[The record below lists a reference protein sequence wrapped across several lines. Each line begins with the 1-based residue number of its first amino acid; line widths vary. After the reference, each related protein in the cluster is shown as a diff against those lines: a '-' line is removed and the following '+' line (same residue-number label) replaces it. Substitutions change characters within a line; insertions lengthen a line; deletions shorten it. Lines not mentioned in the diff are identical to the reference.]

1 MKDVSNSA
9 FQIPD
14 SKKEARV
21 SLSEIRILLWDID
34 GTLMRS
40 TRQGAYK
47 EYFSRTMRRIFGS
60 AGKLDAMQVSG
71 MTDTQIMYE
80 ALRDE
85 GLTPERI
92 LASRENLLEIFKN
105 EMTEVI
111 RKNGEP
117 YEVLRGAPDILV
129 ETAKNPRFINALL
142 TGNLSVA
149 AEIKLKSVGLWHF
162 FENAPNAFG
171 EISHD
176 RRKLATAAG
185 KLFNDFYKF
194 DFQPKQFIVIGDTPN
209 DIACARAFGAKVVA
223 VATGRNSPPHEL
235 AGCEPDA
242 LLDDLS
248 DTRKVL
254 RLLETI

>member
-1 MKDVSNSA
+1 MKDFSPHLNTKNFKA
-9 FQIPD
+9 AAPENL
-14 SKKEARV
+14 K
-21 SLSEIRILLWDID
+21 ILLWDID

-47 EYFSRTMRRIFGS
+47 EYFARTMRQIFGS
-60 AGKLDAMQVSG
+60 AGKLETMQVSG

-85 GLTPERI
+85 GFTPEQI
-92 LASRENLLEIFKN
+92 FAAKEDLLKIFKS
-105 EMTEVI
+105 EMTAVL

-117 YEVLRGAPDILV
+117 YEVLDGVREILA
-129 ETAKNPRFINALL
+129 ETGKNPRFINALL

-149 AEIKLKSVGLWHF
+149 AEIKLKSVGLWHY

-176 RRKLATAAG
+176 RRELATEAG

-194 DFQPKQFIVIGDTPN
+194 DFRSQQFIVIGDTPN
-209 DIACARAFGAKVVA
+209 DIACARAFRAGAVA
-223 VATGRNSPPHEL
+223 VATGRNHPPQEL
-235 AGCEPDA
+235 AACKPDV
-242 LLDDLS
+242 LLEDLR
-248 DTRKVL
+248 DTKKVL
-254 RLLETI
+254 EILENL